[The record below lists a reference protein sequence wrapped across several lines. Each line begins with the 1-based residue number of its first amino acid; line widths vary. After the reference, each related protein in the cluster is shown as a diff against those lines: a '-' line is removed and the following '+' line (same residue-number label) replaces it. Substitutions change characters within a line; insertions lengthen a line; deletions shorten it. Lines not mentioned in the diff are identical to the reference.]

1 MPSGDSPH
9 GSRSVMRHL
18 VQPGPV
24 SVDRIESFA
33 CDGRE
38 MSFRLQPGLS
48 LNQALTAPLVA
59 AGMQSAA
66 ITFSGGVLLPCVYV
80 VPAQPLDALHVAY
93 FSAPHFPARAEISLA
108 NATFGWRDGEPFVHC
123 HGTWMEPDGQLH
135 GGHLMP
141 HETFIH
147 TGTEVLAWA
156 TSDVRIAI
164 ELDLETNFPLFW
176 PLSVG
181 GGGGRFV
188 VARVRPNEDI
198 CTALEA
204 SCRLHG
210 IREAV
215 VRGSLGSLVGT
226 RFADGAEVA
235 DHATEVLVRSGRV
248 FTDDD
253 GALRAE
259 LDMIV
264 VDMGGVVYEGWLV
277 RGENPVCITFEL
289 MLEGI
294 D

>member
-66 ITFSGGVLLPCVYV
+66 ITFSGGVLSPCVYV

-93 FSAPHFPARAEISLA
+93 FSTPHFPARAEISLA

-141 HETFIH
+141 HETFIQ
-147 TGTEVLAWA
+147 TGTEVRAWA
-156 TSDVRIAI
+156 TPDIRITA
-164 ELDLETNFPLFW
+164 EPDAETNFTLFR
-176 PLSVG
+176 PLSVTQG
-181 GGGGRFV
+181 TGRYV

-198 CTALEA
+198 CLALEA
-204 SCRLHG
+204 ICRRHG
-210 IREAV
+210 IHAATLCA
-215 VRGSLGSLVGT
+215 SLGSLIGT
-226 RFADGAEVA
+226 QFTTGSAVT

-248 FTDDD
+248 DTNLA
-253 GALRAE
+253 GELRAE
-259 LDMIV
+259 VEMLV
-264 VDMGGVVYEGWLV
+264 VDMQGNMREGWLV

-289 MLEGI
+289 MLYS
-294 D
+294 DA